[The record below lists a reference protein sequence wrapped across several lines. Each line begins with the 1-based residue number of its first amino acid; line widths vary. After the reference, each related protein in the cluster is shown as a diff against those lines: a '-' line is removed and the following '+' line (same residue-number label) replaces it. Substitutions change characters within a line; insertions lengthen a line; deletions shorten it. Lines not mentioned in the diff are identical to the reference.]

1 MGYSSLREFL
11 DVLEERGALATVS
24 APVSP
29 ELEMTEIQTRLLAE
43 GGPAVLYDNIAGPN
57 APYGAPWPRRVL
69 ANLFGTVERVA
80 WAMGRE
86 PSELRALG
94 ETLAFLNHPEPP
106 ATMAEAVA
114 LLPVLKAAL
123 ARKPRTVTKPA
134 CQEVVLRG

>member
-1 MGYSSLREFL
+1 MSHSSLRDFLTFL
-11 DVLEERGALATVS
+11 DGKGALARVS

-43 GGPAVLYDNIAGPN
+43 GGPAVLYDSIAGPG
-57 APYGAPWPRRVL
+57 APYEAPWPRRML
-69 ANLFGTVERVA
+69 TNLFGTVDRVA

-86 PSELRALG
+86 PEELRTLG

-106 ATMAEAVA
+106 ASMKEALA

-123 ARKPRTVTKPA
+123 ARKPRTTSKAPCRPA
-134 CQEVVLRG
+134 RKS